1 MSKISSVERNNKRA
15 KLAKQMAGKR
25 ERLKAII
32 MNRETSPE
40 DRFTAAL
47 KLAEVPRNS
56 AKNRVRLLCEITGR
70 PRGNYRKFKICRNK
84 LRELG
89 NLGQIPGLVKSSW

>member
-15 KLAKQMAGKR
+15 KLAQQMANKR
-25 ERLKAII
+25 ARLKAQV
-32 MNRETSPE
+32 MDRTSSPE
-40 DRFTAAL
+40 ERFQAAL

-70 PRGNYRKFKICRNK
+70 PRAN
-84 LRELG
+84 
-89 NLGQIPGLVKSSW
+89 

>member
-1 MSKISSVERNNKRA
+1 MAKISSVEKNNKRA
-15 KLAKQMAGKR
+15 KLAKQYAGKR
-25 ERLKAII
+25 ARLKAIV
-32 MNRETSPE
+32 MNRESSPE
-40 DRFTAAL
+40 ERFDAAL

-56 AKNRVRLLCEITGR
+56 AKNRVRLRCGLTGR
-70 PRGNYRKFKICRNK
+70 PRGNYRKFKLSRNK

>member
-1 MSKISSVERNNKRA
+1 MAKISSVERNNKRKKMSA
-15 KLAKQMAGKR
+15 QFAGKR
-25 ERLKAII
+25 ARLKSII
-32 MNRETSPE
+32 MNRESSPE
-40 DRFTAAL
+40 ERFDAAL

-56 AKNRVRLLCEITGR
+56 SKVRVRLLCEVTGR

-89 NLGQIPGLVKSSW
+89 NLGQIPGMVKSSW

>member
-1 MSKISSVERNNKRA
+1 MAKISSVERNKKRE
-15 KLAKQMAGKR
+15 KLAAQFAAKR
-25 ERLKAII
+25 ERLKTVI

-40 DRFTAAL
+40 ERFEAAL

-56 AKNRVRLLCEITGR
+56 SKVRVRLRCEVTGR

-89 NLGQIPGLVKSSW
+89 NLGQIPGMVKSSW

>member
-1 MSKISSVERNNKRA
+1 MAKISSVEKNKKRA
-15 KLAKQMAGKR
+15 KLAQQFAAKR
-25 ERLKAII
+25 ARLKAIV
-32 MNRETSPE
+32 MNRESSPE
-40 DRFTAAL
+40 ERFEAAL

-56 AKNRVRLLCEITGR
+56 AKNRVRLRCELTGR
-70 PRGNYRKFKICRNK
+70 PRGNYRKFKLSRNK